1 MDKKMMRG
9 TFFLTSATFISK
21 IIGFLFIIPFTLL
34 VGDTGYALYKYAYG
48 PYTIL
53 LSLSTIGLPLAVSKF
68 VAKYN
73 ERGNYFA
80 GLNLLR
86 YGLIAMIISGIV
98 SFLLLYFSAPWVV
111 VAFGEGGSGNS
122 REDMIYVVR
131 LVSFALLV
139 VPPMSLLRGYFQG
152 SDSMGPSAMSTV
164 MEQVVRIVFILAGG
178 YLILNVLNGTIK
190 AAVGIA
196 TFAAFIGGLA
206 SLVLL
211 LWVFWKRRRLIRK
224 QMDESVGNAK
234 IAVFPMFKELTRYAI
249 PFVITGL
256 TIPIYQN
263 IDTFTINRLFMNI
276 GYAFSK
282 VEVINGNIGIAQIL
296 VLVPVSLA
304 TAFGMTLIPRITS
317 SFESGR
323 IQEVRDSIDQTF
335 QLVLFF
341 TFPAAIGL
349 SAVGTHLFRLMFPS
363 SSDAELGG
371 IILEWYAPAAII
383 IALFTVTTAT
393 MQGINEQK
401 KVVWAIAV
409 GIAVKVVLNILL
421 VPPFKEIGPILATYA
436 GMGVSVLYTLLHIKK
451 AVGFSIRKLIRSL
464 IPIAIVTAIMAAV
477 VLAVEK
483 GVEAAVPSSMG
494 DKGVDLIV
502 TSAGIIAGMVVFIAG
517 SWRLPVVQ
525 GILSARKQR

>member
-1 MDKKMMRG
+1 M
-9 TFFLTSATFISK
+9 
-21 IIGFLFIIPFTLL
+21 
-34 VGDTGYALYKYAYG
+34 
-48 PYTIL
+48 
-53 LSLSTIGLPLAVSKF
+53 
-68 VAKYN
+68 
-73 ERGNYFA
+73 
-80 GLNLLR
+80 
-86 YGLIAMIISGIV
+86 
-98 SFLLLYFSAPWVV
+98 
-111 VAFGEGGSGNS
+111 
-122 REDMIYVVR
+122 
-131 LVSFALLV
+131 
-139 VPPMSLLRGYFQG
+139 
-152 SDSMGPSAMSTV
+152 
-164 MEQVVRIVFILAGG
+164 
-178 YLILNVLNGTIK
+178 
-190 AAVGIA
+190 
-196 TFAAFIGGLA
+196 
-206 SLVLL
+206 
-211 LWVFWKRRRLIRK
+211 
-224 QMDESVGNAK
+224 
-234 IAVFPMFKELTRYAI
+234 
-249 PFVITGL
+249 
-256 TIPIYQN
+256 
-263 IDTFTINRLFMNI
+263 
-276 GYAFSK
+276 
-282 VEVINGNIGIAQIL
+282 
-296 VLVPVSLA
+296 
-304 TAFGMTLIPRITS
+304 
-317 SFESGR
+317 
-323 IQEVRDSIDQTF
+323 
-335 QLVLFF
+335 FF